1 MRPRQPAAAVLGAKR
16 LGNGVVQ
23 RAVMGAL
30 VAARRVL
37 TVAEVQAAVEERLG
51 MEVSGDSVRS
61 CLSSGA
67 RGPQPIF
74 ERTGPG
80 CYRPAGP
87 I

>member
-1 MRPRQPAAAVLGAKR
+1 MLPRPLAAAVAGAKR

-30 VAARRVL
+30 VAARGVL
-37 TVAEVQAAVEERLG
+37 TVAEVQGAVEERLG
-51 MEVSGDSVRS
+51 MEVSRDLVRS

-67 RGPQPIF
+67 RGPHPIF
-74 ERTGPG
+74 ERTDPG
-80 CYRPAGP
+80 CYRPTRP

>member
-1 MRPRQPAAAVLGAKR
+1 MRPRGPAAAVLAAKR

-30 VAARRVL
+30 AAAGRVL

-51 MEVSGDSVRS
+51 MPISKDSVRS

-67 RGPQPIF
+67 RGPHWIF
-74 ERTGPG
+74 ERTSPG
-80 CYRPAGP
+80 CYRVRPP
-87 I
+87 S

>member
-1 MRPRQPAAAVLGAKR
+1 MRPTPPAAAVPAAKR

-23 RAVMGAL
+23 RAAMDAL

-37 TVAEVQAAVEERLG
+37 TVAEVQGAVEEGLG
-51 MEVSGDSVRS
+51 MEVSRDSVRS

-67 RGPQPIF
+67 RGPHPIF
-74 ERTGPG
+74 ERTDPG
-80 CYRPAGP
+80 CYRPTRP